1 VRVSN
6 SPRTSTTLV
15 AIRDR
20 MLASPSVGVRADTAK
35 QVGSLLTAD
44 VLTKGERRTALAIL
58 ETLAKDVEQQVR
70 YALAR
75 HVESCVV
82 LSSSLARAIAQ
93 DVEAISLP
101 FIRVSPALTDA
112 DLLAVIELG
121 DTAKQLAVAGRER
134 VSERVTDALVA
145 TGTSSVVAAVLTN
158 AGAAVSE
165 PSYHKIMDTLGG
177 NETVQSL
184 MVERSLLPLT
194 VTERL
199 IQSVS
204 DALRD
209 RLIEK
214 HALPRDWAD
223 DVVGQAG
230 ERALMQGVTAL
241 RRPSDA
247 EGLAR
252 RLDSQG
258 KLSPTLLMR
267 ALCLG
272 DIRLFRAGMAVRARI
287 SLDRAARLIEDRGPL
302 GFKALYDKAGLPREL
317 FRAYRVALDV
327 VGEVRRDGNQGWDL
341 NCVRRILDRVTGEY
355 DEACPADLEYLLSQI
370 SHRMLGRS
378 ERPGY

>member
-1 VRVSN
+1 MPKP
-6 SPRTSTTLV
+6 PRTSDTLV
-15 AIRDR
+15 VIRDQ
-20 MLASPSVGVRADTAK
+20 MLASPSTRVRAGVAE
-35 QVGSLLTAD
+35 QVGSLLSAG
-44 VLTKGERRTALAIL
+44 VLTKSERRTALAIV
-58 ETLAKDVEQQVR
+58 ERLAKDVEQQVR

-82 LSSSLARAIAQ
+82 LSSSLARAIAE

-101 FIRVSPALTDA
+101 FIRVSPVLTDA

-121 DTAKQLAVAGRER
+121 NAAKQLAVAGRER
-134 VSERVTDALVA
+134 VSERVTEALVA
-145 TGTSSVVAAVLTN
+145 TGSGSVMTAVLAN

-165 PSYHKIMDTLGG
+165 ASYHKIMDAQGG
-177 NETVQSL
+177 NDTVQSL
-184 MVERSLLPLT
+184 MVERSFLPLT

-223 DVVGQAG
+223 AVVGQAG
-230 ERALMQGVTAL
+230 ERALMHGVTAS
-241 RRPSDA
+241 RHPSDA

-252 RLDSQG
+252 HLDSQG
-258 KLSPTLLMR
+258 KLTPTLMMR

-272 DIRLFRAGMAVRARI
+272 DISLFKAGMAVLARI
-287 SLDRAARLIEDRGPL
+287 SIENVAQLTGDRGPL
-302 GFKALYDKAGLPREL
+302 GFKALYDKTGLPAEL
-317 FRAYRVALDV
+317 FRAYRAALDV
-327 VGEVRRDGNQGWDL
+327 VSEIRRERNEGWDL
-341 NCVRRILDRVTGEY
+341 DCVARILDRVTQAY
-355 DEACPADLEYLLSQI
+355 DDACPADLEHLLSQI

-378 ERPGY
+378 ERPGH

>member
-1 VRVSN
+1 VSD
-6 SPRTSTTLV
+6 SPHTSTALV

-20 MLASPSVGVRADTAK
+20 MLANPSADVRVDTAK
-35 QVGSLLTAD
+35 QVGLLLSAGA
-44 VLTKGERRTALAIL
+44 LSKRERGVALAIL
-58 ETLAKDVEQQVR
+58 ERLAKDVEQQVR
-70 YALAR
+70 RALAR
-75 HVESCVV
+75 HVRSCVL
-82 LSSSLARAIAQ
+82 LSSSLARAIAL

-101 FIRVSPALTDA
+101 FIRVSPALTDE
-112 DLLAVIELG
+112 DLLALIELG
-121 DTAKQLAVAGRER
+121 NAARQVAVAERER
-134 VSERVTDALVA
+134 VSEPVTEALVA
-145 TGTSSVVAAVLTN
+145 TGDGSVVAAVLAN

-177 NETVQSL
+177 NDTVQSL

-214 HALPRDWAD
+214 HALPRDWAAA
-223 DVVGQAG
+223 VVDQAG
-230 ERALMQGVTAL
+230 ERALMHGVTAPH
-241 RRPSDA
+241 RPSDV

-252 RLDSQG
+252 HLDGQG
-258 KLSPTLLMR
+258 KLTPTLMMR

-272 DIRLFRAGMAVRARI
+272 DISLFKAGMAVLAHI
-287 SLDRAARLIEDRGPL
+287 SLEHAARLIDDRGPL
-302 GFKALYDKAGLPREL
+302 GFKALYDQAGLPPEL
-317 FRAYRVALDV
+317 FRAYRAALDV
-327 VGEVRRDGNQGWDL
+327 VGEIRRGGNETWNLD
-341 NCVRRILDRVTGEY
+341 CVGRILDRVMGEY

-378 ERPGY
+378 ERLGH